1 MCPYLQQR
9 RKQLV
14 AEILTPVS
22 VERRLVNLSKEIDEG
37 HKQLSDAEYG
47 YHQAKVEYEIKIAE
61 VRMSLN
67 ESGIKM
73 RVQDVEDMALIQCR
87 SEYTVL
93 NIAEATVKA
102 ARANANR
109 LRTQV
114 DIVRSVGTS
123 VRASLEV

>member
-1 MCPYLQQR
+1 M
-9 RKQLV
+9 

-37 HKQLSDAEYG
+37 HKQLSDAEYS